1 MITIKSPSWLRV
13 LQIGL
18 GAISIILS
26 IVILAFPGIAIY
38 TIILMLSV
46 VLLIIGIERIAIG
59 IASSSP
65 PPSPNKSSRFA
76 NIGLGALVIVLAIV
90 VMSYPLHTAA
100 FLIFLGAFAL
110 LFNGIAR
117 IVQGIANKNAPRW
130 SRSFLVGVGAL
141 SIAVSA
147 LVMVH
152 PISIGVVLLALVISI
167 SLLINGIQMIASGIA
182 GKQRYAKSQVSIFHN
197 RQRTIS
203 KGTFTINFLRRVL
216 TSLSCLLLSLEIA
229 VKRFVS
235 GYTNYNMKMQR
246 DFKGYK

>member
-46 VLLIIGIERIAIG
+46 VLLIIGVERIAIG
-59 IASSSP
+59 IASSS

-100 FLIFLGAFAL
+100 FLILLGAFAL

-167 SLLINGIQMIASGIA
+167 SLLINGIQMIASGIT
-182 GKQRYAKSQVSIFHN
+182 GKQRYAK
-197 RQRTIS
+197 
-203 KGTFTINFLRRVL
+203 
-216 TSLSCLLLSLEIA
+216 
-229 VKRFVS
+229 
-235 GYTNYNMKMQR
+235 
-246 DFKGYK
+246 

>member
-18 GAISIILS
+18 GAISIIFS

-46 VLLIIGIERIAIG
+46 VLLIIGVERIAIG
-59 IASSSP
+59 IAAS
-65 PPSPNKSSRFA
+65 PSPNKSSRFA

-182 GKQRYAKSQVSIFHN
+182 GKQRYAK
-197 RQRTIS
+197 
-203 KGTFTINFLRRVL
+203 
-216 TSLSCLLLSLEIA
+216 
-229 VKRFVS
+229 
-235 GYTNYNMKMQR
+235 
-246 DFKGYK
+246 